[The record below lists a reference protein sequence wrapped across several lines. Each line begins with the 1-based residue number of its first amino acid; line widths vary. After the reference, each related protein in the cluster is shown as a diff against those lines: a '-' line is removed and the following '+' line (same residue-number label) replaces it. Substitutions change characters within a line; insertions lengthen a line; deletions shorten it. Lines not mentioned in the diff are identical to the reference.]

1 MIFLCAT
8 LLIITLG
15 IMKFIKDSREQYKTT
30 DKWLEVPYMLR
41 VFNGKR
47 GGEED
52 EYDDPILARL
62 TREGKPKEEEGS
74 VYKSFS
80 MRTTI
85 NLADVVQFSEWTLNK
100 FEDEKVFGNCTQ
112 IEFNDGT
119 TLLALV
125 LYDDFKSTFEEYQNE
140 LL

>member
-8 LLIITLG
+8 LLVITLG

-41 VFNGKR
+41 VFNRKT
-47 GGEED
+47 GGEEE

-100 FEDEKVFGNCTQ
+100 FEDERVFGNATQ
-112 IEFNDGT
+112 IEFNDGS

-125 LYDDFKSTFEEYQNE
+125 LYDDFKATFEEYQNE
-140 LL
+140 ML

>member
-15 IMKFIKDSREQYKTT
+15 VMKFIKDSREQYKTT

-41 VFNGKR
+41 VFNGKS

-119 TLLALV
+119 TLLVLV
-125 LYDDFKSTFEEYQNE
+125 LYDDFKATFEEYQNE